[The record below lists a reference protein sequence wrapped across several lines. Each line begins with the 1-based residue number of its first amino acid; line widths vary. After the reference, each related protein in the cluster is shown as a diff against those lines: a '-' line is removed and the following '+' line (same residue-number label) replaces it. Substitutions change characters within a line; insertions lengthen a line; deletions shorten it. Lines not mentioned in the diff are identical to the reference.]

1 MNEQET
7 VVAVDKVTFTYQNG
21 ERPALDGVSLEVH
34 AGDFLGIIGPSGAGK
49 STLIYSINGI
59 IPHYYSGDFYGSVRL
74 GGLDTF
80 ETSLTGLS
88 HIGATVLQ
96 DIDAQ
101 MVASVVEDEV
111 LFGLEN
117 FEVPHDEIP
126 FRVEEA
132 LGMVGIA
139 DLRHREIA
147 TLSGGQKQKVALAA
161 MFALKPRVLL
171 LDEPTGELDPQSSRQ
186 VFSLLKKLNREQGI
200 TVIVVEQKVGLLAEF
215 ADRVAVMD
223 GGSLRYCGDTREVL
237 NHSIELLALGVNV
250 PRVASLSAA
259 LYEEDLIEDRICCI
273 NVAEAKDMV
282 ERIVYR

>member
-7 VVAVDKVTFTYQNG
+7 VVVMDKATFTYQNG
-21 ERPALDGVSLEVH
+21 GRPALDGVSLQVH
-34 AGDFLGIIGPSGAGK
+34 TGDFLGIIGPSGAGK

-59 IPHYYSGDFYGSVRL
+59 IPHYYRGDFYGSVRL

-80 ETSLTGLS
+80 ETSLTDLS

-101 MVASVVEDEV
+101 MVASVVEDEL

-117 FEVPHDEIP
+117 FGVPQGEIP

-132 LGMVGIA
+132 LDMVGIA

-200 TVIVVEQKVGLLAEF
+200 TVIVVEQKIGLLAEF

-223 GGSLRYCGDTREVL
+223 GGTLRYCGDTREVL
-237 NHSIELLALGVNV
+237 NHSMELLALGVNV
-250 PRVASLSAA
+250 PRVTSLSAA
-259 LYEEDLIEDRICCI
+259 LYEGDLIEDRICCI